1 MVTYSET
8 RELTFRKDVHKQ
20 GIDLPNLLEALK
32 LFCSPSSVL
41 NVEQ

>member
-20 GIDLPNLLEALK
+20 GIDLPNLLEAPNY
-32 LFCSPSSVL
+32 FAHPPPF
-41 NVEQ
+41 